1 MTWCASTPSTTVSSL
16 PLSDH
21 KRFVRKHCRYNIQ
34 GLRKVVPQGLD
45 AVCSDSVQ
53 RYFGL
58 CRRYEVAYRKGV
70 NVQDIY
76 AVVKKYTS
84 HRKVLD
90 KTGIVERLL
99 NEGVMTEAD
108 FAGLCSC
115 SRCKPSQPHNCTQPR
130 CPHHGITARTGRV
143 LTDDDLPVMGYLK
156 KHDDED
162 EGKERVV
169 ADEEDDDAG
178 EASADDCGEVAIACT
193 LASCRKWRDV
203 DEE

>member
-1 MTWCASTPSTTVSSL
+1 M
-16 PLSDH
+16 
-21 KRFVRKHCRYNIQ
+21 
-34 GLRKVVPQGLD
+34 
-45 AVCSDSVQ
+45 CSDSVQ

-58 CRRYEVAYRKGV
+58 CRRYEVAYRTGV

-143 LTDDDLPVMGYLK
+143 LTGDDLPVMGYLK
-156 KHDDED
+156 KHGDED
-162 EGKERVV
+162 EGKEQVV
-169 ADEEDDDAG
+169 ADEEDDEPNGGSNAG
-178 EASADDCGEVAIACT
+178 SKTGRP
-193 LASCRKWRDV
+193 LMLQNQLFF
-203 DEE
+203 